1 MPMQID
7 LDADYTNLVIWKYGR
22 RADLWLSGQ
31 AELGRFLKK
40 YRIKALPR
48 ASYPYDATPMLR
60 EVPTAKVIKQMRV
73 EALWPRPFPGGIR
86 TPHVHF
92 GGELYILNSKQW
104 DKYAAMV
111 MDDAQKRI
119 SKASKVDF
127 EQLIEISEAVGRL

>member
-7 LDADYTNLVIWKYGR
+7 LDADFTNLVIWKYGR

-31 AELGRFLKK
+31 EALGKFLRK

-48 ASYPYDATPMLR
+48 ASYPYDATPMLQ
-60 EVPTAKVIKQMRV
+60 EIPSAKVMKQMRV

-86 TPHVHF
+86 IPHVHF
-92 GGELYILNSKQW
+92 EGELYILNPKQW
-104 DKYAAMV
+104 KAYSALV
-111 MDDAQKRI
+111 MNDVQERI

-127 EQLIEISEAVGRL
+127 AQLIEISEAAGKL